1 MIAIK
6 PGIFNHYFKR
16 FTKEMIK
23 EYFKKLRPD
32 QGEIKIN
39 QLAQK
44 VEPSEIIKFPHF
56 PPEIKI
62 EKVDSVSPLKFE
74 PEPEKLD
81 RSPLQS

>member
-23 EYFKKLRPD
+23 EYFKKLRPE
-32 QGEIKIN
+32 QGDIKIN

-44 VEPSEIIKFPHF
+44 V
-56 PPEIKI
+56 
-62 EKVDSVSPLKFE
+62 
-74 PEPEKLD
+74 
-81 RSPLQS
+81 